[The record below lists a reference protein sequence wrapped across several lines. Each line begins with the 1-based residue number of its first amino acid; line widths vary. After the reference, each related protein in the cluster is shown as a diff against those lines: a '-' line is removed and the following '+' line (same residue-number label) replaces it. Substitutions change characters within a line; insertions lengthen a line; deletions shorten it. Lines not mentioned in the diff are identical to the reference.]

1 MSARFRHL
9 FLLWAVVAAI
19 SLHAAA
25 GPQTILF
32 FGDSLTAG
40 HGLRNPG
47 AEAFPALIQTK
58 IDHAHLRWRVIA
70 AGLSGETTAGGLR
83 RVDWVLQQHVDIFVL
98 ALGGNDG
105 LRGIEPAV
113 SRQNLQGIIDR
124 VRAKYPAA
132 KIVLAGMQM
141 PEMLGEG
148 YARDFDAIYPALAAE
163 NKVSLVPVLL
173 AGVGGVP
180 ELNQGDGIHPTPEG
194 HAIVADNVWKVLRPL
209 L

>member
-9 FLLWAVVAAI
+9 ILLW
-19 SLHAAA
+19 LAAA
-25 GPQTILF
+25 ALSLRAATGPQTILF

-47 AEAFPALIQTK
+47 AEAFPALIQVK
-58 IDHAHLRWRVIA
+58 INEAHLLWHVIN

-105 LRGIEPAV
+105 IRGIEPAV

-132 KIVLAGMQM
+132 RIVLAGMQM
-141 PEMLGEG
+141 PEMLGED
-148 YARDFDAIYPALAAE
+148 YVREFAAMYPALAAE
-163 NKVSLVPVLL
+163 NKVSLVPFLL